1 MKKLTTNQML
11 IGGGVIA
18 LIYILY
24 KKKKGQNGSD
34 MIQDAMNGELPD
46 VSVSDG
52 DKGTNEPVKSIP
64 TGETKFNTCKR
75 ALAEFEKIKMTS
87 RMTEKELFKLRDEM
101 LKGCTGAMPMPSK
114 PIPTTKPLP
123 TPTTKPY
130 YPSKPPI
137 KPNRGGGGLI
147 GITI

>member
-1 MKKLTTNQML
+1 MKKLTTNQLLMA
-11 IGGGVIA
+11 GGVIA

-24 KKKKGQNGSD
+24 KRKKGQNGSD
-34 MIQDAMNGELPD
+34 MIQDAMNGDLPD

-52 DKGTNEPVKSIP
+52 DKGTSEPVKSIP
-64 TGETKFNTCKR
+64 TGETKFKTCKR

-87 RMTEKELFKLRDEM
+87 RMTEKELFKLRDKM

-114 PIPTTKPLP
+114 PFPKPYPKPYPTKPTL
-123 TPTTKPY
+123 
-130 YPSKPPI
+130 PPI
-137 KPNRGGGGLI
+137 KPNRGMGSLI

>member
-34 MIQDAMNGELPD
+34 MIQDALNEQIPD

-52 DKGTNEPVKSIP
+52 DKGTSEPVKSIP
-64 TGETKFNTCKR
+64 TGETKYKSCYQ
-75 ALAEFEKIKMTS
+75 AMAEFKKIAMTS
-87 RMTEKELFKLRDEM
+87 RMSKEALKKLQKEM
-101 LKGCTGAMPMPSK
+101 LKGCIGAMPMPSK
-114 PIPTTKPLP
+114 PI
-123 TPTTKPY
+123 
-130 YPSKPPI
+130 
-137 KPNRGGGGLI
+137 
-147 GITI
+147 GIAGIDY